1 MVEAPEAPHSHH
13 HKTGL
18 PWFDLVV
25 PIAVLCISVA
35 SLLTSL
41 QSEKSMHAL
50 VEENRRLVSAQSTP
64 LLMLDSANLVDGK
77 PAISMTLSNVGT
89 GPGRI
94 AWFRLVDDQGNS
106 YSKNLFERVRQVDPS
121 VSFTSQQ
128 IGGTLMRSGESR
140 SIFNW
145 PKPAEHS
152 PAMASWAKLEQDRF
166 YLHGSACYCSMFEE
180 CKITD
185 FGEKL
190 PRAVD
195 SCDKAESAKQK

>member
-1 MVEAPEAPHSHH
+1 MVEAPEPPHHH
-13 HKTGL
+13 AHKTGL
-18 PWFDLVV
+18 PWFDLMV

-64 LLMLDSANLVDGK
+64 LLMLDSANIVNGK
-77 PAISMTLSNVGT
+77 QAISMTLSNVGT
-89 GPGRI
+89 GPARI

-106 YSKNLFERVRQVDPS
+106 YSKNFYDRVRQVDPNA
-121 VSFTSQQ
+121 SFTSQQ
-128 IGGTLMRSGESR
+128 IGGTLMRSGEDR
-140 SIFNW
+140 SVFNW
-145 PKPAEHS
+145 PKPAEDS
-152 PAMASWAKLEQDRF
+152 PALASWTKLERGRF

-185 FGEKL
+185 FGDAP
-190 PRAVD
+190 PRAVE
-195 SCDKAESAKQK
+195 SCDKAADLTQK